1 MIFIH
6 ISGNY
11 QTLLTIMMDNIFP
24 KLHKEGYKFL
34 AISIIITF
42 IVWLF
47 SNFLT
52 IIMLLITVWVYYFF
66 RDPERVII
74 YDNSYL
80 VSPADGL
87 VTDISEIN
95 GPEELG
101 LENNK
106 YTRISIFMNVFNC
119 HVNRT
124 PIEGKVEEIFY
135 KPGKFFNASL
145 DKASKE
151 NERNYYK
158 ILSTKNEE
166 IIIVQIA
173 GLIAR
178 RIVCEVSKDQN
189 LKQGDRIGMI
199 RFGSRVDIFFKN
211 KKILTKSG
219 QNVVAGESLLAKE

>member
-1 MIFIH
+1 
-6 ISGNY
+6 
-11 QTLLTIMMDNIFP
+11 MDNIFP

-66 RDPERVII
+66 RDPDRVII

-124 PIEGKVEEIFY
+124 PTEGKVEEIFY

-158 ILSTKNEE
+158 ILSTKGEE

-178 RIVCEVSKDQN
+178 RIICEVSKNQN

-211 KKILTKSG
+211 KKILTKPG

>member
-1 MIFIH
+1 
-6 ISGNY
+6 
-11 QTLLTIMMDNIFP
+11 MMDNIFP

-52 IIMLLITVWVYYFF
+52 FIMLLITVWVYYFF
-66 RDPERVII
+66 RDPDRVAIN
-74 YDNSYL
+74 DNSYL

-124 PIEGKVEEIFY
+124 PTEGKVEEIFY

-158 ILSTKNEE
+158 ILSTKGEE

-178 RIVCEVSKDQN
+178 RIICEVSKNQN

-211 KKILTKSG
+211 KKILTKPG

>member
-1 MIFIH
+1 
-6 ISGNY
+6 
-11 QTLLTIMMDNIFP
+11 MMNNIFP
-24 KLHKEGYKFL
+24 KIHKEGYKFL

-42 IVWLF
+42 IVWIF
-47 SNFLT
+47 SNFLAT
-52 IIMLLITVWVYYFF
+52 VMILITVWVYYFF
-66 RDPERVII
+66 RDPVRISI
-74 YDNSYL
+74 NDNSYL

-87 VTDISEIN
+87 ITDISEIN

-124 PIEGKVEEIFY
+124 PIEGKIEEIFY

-158 ILSTKNEE
+158 ILSSKGEE

-178 RIVCEVSKDQN
+178 RIICEVSKDQN

-199 RFGSRVDIFFKN
+199 RFGSRVDLFFKN
-211 KKILTKSG
+211 KKILTKLG

>member
-1 MIFIH
+1 MI
-6 ISGNY
+6 N
-11 QTLLTIMMDNIFP
+11 NIFP

-42 IVWLF
+42 IFLF
-47 SNFLT
+47 ISNFLT
-52 IIMLLITVWVYYFF
+52 ILMLVVTIWVYYFF
-66 RDPERVII
+66 RDPNRVSLN
-74 YDNSYL
+74 DDSFL

-87 VTDISEIN
+87 ITDISEIN

-101 LENNK
+101 LENK
-106 YTRISIFMNVFNC
+106 KFTKISIFMNIFNC

-124 PIEGKVEEIFY
+124 PITGIVKEIFY
-135 KPGKFFNASL
+135 KPGKFLNASL

-158 ILSTKNEE
+158 IVTTKGEE

-189 LKQGDRIGMI
+189 LKQGERIGMI
-199 RFGSRVDIFFKN
+199 RFGSRVDLYFNN
-211 KKILTKSG
+211 KKVLAKIG
-219 QNVVAGESLLAKE
+219 QNTVAGESLLAKE